1 MEEKDGRL
9 NAVLGFKRDQLL
21 YDIKNYAF
29 IEGSV
34 MDTESNHN
42 RHMVQDVGEDGN
54 VDRVTR
60 VLNLTVC
67 KCRELLY
74 PYTKNDLHRTELN
87 DNLREPPVY
96 GIVLSVP
103 LDFSQTTLYLLEN
116 LIHEYL
122 VCKAVA
128 DWLTITNTAKAQ
140 VWEAK
145 AEDAESEIRINLHN
159 RIAKARRRLHPFNV
173 AISKRKTAVHHA
185 WRPFSSYN
193 RY

>member
-42 RHMVQDVGEDGN
+42 RHTVQDVGEEGN

-74 PYTKNDLHRTELN
+74 PYTKKEMHCTELN
-87 DNLREPPVY
+87 DNLREPPIY

-128 DWLTITNTAKAQ
+128 DWLSITNTAKAQ

-159 RIAKARRRLHPFNV
+159 RIAKARRRMHPF
-173 AISKRKTAVHHA
+173 
-185 WRPFSSYN
+185 
-193 RY
+193 

>member
-1 MEEKDGRL
+1 MSCLLEEKDGRI

-21 YDIKNYAF
+21 YDIKNYAY

-42 RHMVQDVGEDGN
+42 RHMVQDVGEEGN

-60 VLNLTVC
+60 VLNLTVA

-74 PYTKNDLHRTELN
+74 PYTKDELHRTELN
-87 DNLREPPVY
+87 DTLREPQVY

-103 LDFSQTTLYLLEN
+103 ADFSQTTLYLLEN

-122 VCKAVA
+122 VCKALS
-128 DWLTITNTAKAQ
+128 DWLSITNPAKAQ
-140 VWEAK
+140 VWEVK
-145 AEDAESEIRINLHN
+145 AEDAQSEIRMNLHA
-159 RIAKARRRLHPFNV
+159 RITRTRRRLHPF
-173 AISKRKTAVHHA
+173 
-185 WRPFSSYN
+185 
-193 RY
+193 

>member
-1 MEEKDGRL
+1 MEEKEGRL
-9 NAVLGFKRDQLL
+9 NAVMSFKRDQLL
-21 YDIKNYAF
+21 YDIKNYAY

-34 MDTESNHN
+34 METESNHN
-42 RHMVQDVGEDGN
+42 RHMVQDVGEEGN

-60 VLNLTVC
+60 VLNTTAC

-74 PYTKNDLHRTELN
+74 PYTKNELRCTELN
-87 DNLREPPVY
+87 DDLREPPVY

-103 LDFSQTTLYLLEN
+103 KDFSQTTLYLLEN

-128 DWLTITNTAKAQ
+128 DWLSITNTAKSQ

-145 AEDAESEIRINLHN
+145 AEEAEHDIRVNLHN
-159 RIAKARRRLHPFNV
+159 RIAKARRRLHPF
-173 AISKRKTAVHHA
+173 
-185 WRPFSSYN
+185 
-193 RY
+193 

>member
-1 MEEKDGRL
+1 MEEKDGTL
-9 NAVLGFKRDQLL
+9 TAVLGFKRDQLL
-21 YDIKNYAF
+21 YDIKNYAY

-42 RHMVQDVGEDGN
+42 RHMVQDVGEEGN

-60 VLNLTVC
+60 VLNLTVA

-74 PYTKNDLHRTELN
+74 PYTKNELHRTELN

-103 LDFSQTTLYLLEN
+103 HDFSQTTLYMLEN

-122 VCKAVA
+122 VCKAVS
-128 DWLTITNTAKAQ
+128 DWLSITNPAKAQ
-140 VWEAK
+140 IWEAK
-145 AEDAESEIRINLHN
+145 AKSAESEIRINLHA
-159 RIAKARRRLHPFNV
+159 RMARTRRRMHPF
-173 AISKRKTAVHHA
+173 
-185 WRPFSSYN
+185 
-193 RY
+193 

>member
-1 MEEKDGRL
+1 MSCFVEESNGTL
-9 NAVLGFKRDQLL
+9 NAVLGFKREQLL
-21 YDIKNYAF
+21 YDIKNYAY

-34 MDTESNHN
+34 MDTDSNHN

-54 VDRVTR
+54 VDRVPR
-60 VLNLTVC
+60 VLNLTVA

-74 PYTKNDLHRTELN
+74 PYTKNELHRTELN
-87 DNLREPPVY
+87 DTLREPNVY

-103 LDFSQTTLYLLEN
+103 TDFSQTTLYLLEN

-128 DWLTITNTAKAQ
+128 DWLSITNTAKAQ

-145 AEDAESEIRINLHN
+145 AEEAEGEIRINLHN
-159 RIAKARRRLHPFNV
+159 RIARTRRRLHPF
-173 AISKRKTAVHHA
+173 
-185 WRPFSSYN
+185 
-193 RY
+193 

>member
-1 MEEKDGRL
+1 MSCFLEEKDGTL
-9 NAVLGFKRDQLL
+9 NAVLGFKREQLL
-21 YDIKNYAF
+21 YDIKNYAY

-42 RHMVQDVGEDGN
+42 RHMVQDVGEEGN

-60 VLNLTVC
+60 VLNLTVA

-74 PYTKNDLHRTELN
+74 PYTKNELHRTELN
-87 DNLREPPVY
+87 DTLREPKVY

-103 LDFSQTTLYLLEN
+103 TDFSQTTLYLLES

-122 VCKAVA
+122 VCKALS
-128 DWLTITNTAKAQ
+128 DWLSITNPAKTQ

-145 AEDAESEIRINLHN
+145 AEDAQSEIRMNLHA
-159 RIAKARRRLHPFNV
+159 RIARTRRRLHPF
-173 AISKRKTAVHHA
+173 
-185 WRPFSSYN
+185 
-193 RY
+193 

>member
-1 MEEKDGRL
+1 MSCFLEEKDGRV
-9 NAVLGFKRDQLL
+9 NAVLSFKRDQLL
-21 YDIKNYAF
+21 YDIKNYAH

-60 VLNLTVC
+60 VLNMTVAKC
-67 KCRELLY
+67 KELLY

-87 DNLREPPVY
+87 DNLREPEVY

-103 LDFSQTTLYLLEN
+103 NSFSQTTLYLLEH

-122 VCKAVA
+122 VCNAVS
-128 DWLTITNTAKAQ
+128 DWLSITNPSKAQ
-140 VWEAK
+140 IWRDKASEAL
-145 AEDAESEIRINLHN
+145 SEVRTNLHA
-159 RIAKARRRLHPFNV
+159 RIGRIRRRLHPF
-173 AISKRKTAVHHA
+173 
-185 WRPFSSYN
+185 
-193 RY
+193 

>member
-1 MEEKDGRL
+1 MSCFLEEKDGSL

-21 YDIKNYAF
+21 YDIKNYAY

-42 RHMVQDVGEDGN
+42 RHMVQDVGEEGN

-60 VLNLTVC
+60 VLNLTVA

-74 PYTKNDLHRTELN
+74 PYTKDELHRTELN
-87 DNLREPPVY
+87 DTLREPQVY

-103 LDFSQTTLYLLEN
+103 ADFSQTTLYLLEN

-122 VCKAVA
+122 VCKALS
-128 DWLTITNTAKAQ
+128 DWLSITNPAKAQ
-140 VWEAK
+140 VWEVK
-145 AEDAESEIRINLHN
+145 AEDAQSEIRMNLHA
-159 RIAKARRRLHPFNV
+159 RITRTRRRLHPF
-173 AISKRKTAVHHA
+173 
-185 WRPFSSYN
+185 
-193 RY
+193 

>member
-1 MEEKDGRL
+1 MSCFLEEKDGTL

-21 YDIKNYAF
+21 YDIKNYAY
-29 IEGSV
+29 IEGSL

-42 RHMVQDVGEDGN
+42 RHMVQDVGEEGN

-60 VLNLTVC
+60 VLNLTVA

-74 PYTKNDLHRTELN
+74 PYTKNNLHRAKLDDT
-87 DNLREPPVY
+87 LREPPVY

-103 LDFSQTTLYLLEN
+103 LDFSQTTLYLLEK

-122 VCKAVA
+122 VCKALS
-128 DWLTITNTAKAQ
+128 DWLSITNQAKAQ

-145 AEDAESEIRINLHN
+145 SKDAQSEIQINLHN
-159 RIAKARRRLHPFNV
+159 RIAKARRRMHPF
-173 AISKRKTAVHHA
+173 
-185 WRPFSSYN
+185 
-193 RY
+193 

>member
-1 MEEKDGRL
+1 MSCFLEEKDGRL

-21 YDIKNYAF
+21 YDIKNYAY

-42 RHMVQDVGEDGN
+42 RHMVQDVGEEGN

-60 VLNLTVC
+60 VLNLTVS

-74 PYTKNDLHRTELN
+74 PYTKTELYRTALD
-87 DNLREPPVY
+87 DNLREPEVY

-103 LDFSQTTLYLLEN
+103 KSFSQTTLYLLEN

-122 VCKAVA
+122 VCKTVS
-128 DWLTITNTAKAQ
+128 DWLSITNTAKAQ

-145 AEDAESEIRINLHN
+145 AEEAESEIRANLHA
-159 RIAKARRRLHPFNV
+159 RISRTRRRMHPF
-173 AISKRKTAVHHA
+173 
-185 WRPFSSYN
+185 
-193 RY
+193 

>member
-1 MEEKDGRL
+1 MSCFLEEKDGRL

-34 MDTESNHN
+34 METESNHN

-60 VLNLTVC
+60 VLNLTVA

-74 PYTKNDLHRTELN
+74 PYTKNKLHRTELN
-87 DNLREPPVY
+87 DTLREPNVY

-103 LDFSQTTLYLLEN
+103 ADFSQTTLQLLEN
-116 LIHEYL
+116 LIHEYI
-122 VCKAVA
+122 VCKAVS
-128 DWLTITNTAKAQ
+128 DWLSITLPAKAQ

-145 AEDAESEIRINLHN
+145 AVEAESEIRMNLHA
-159 RIAKARRRLHPFNV
+159 RIARTRRRLHPF
-173 AISKRKTAVHHA
+173 
-185 WRPFSSYN
+185 
-193 RY
+193 

>member
-1 MEEKDGRL
+1 MSCFLEEKDGTL
-9 NAVLGFKRDQLL
+9 TAVLGFKRDQLL
-21 YDIKNYAF
+21 YDIKNYAY

-42 RHMVQDVGEDGN
+42 RHMVQDVGEEGN

-60 VLNLTVC
+60 VLNLTVA

-74 PYTKNDLHRTELN
+74 PYTKNELHRTELN
-87 DNLREPPVY
+87 DTLREPKVY

-103 LDFSQTTLYLLEN
+103 TDFSQTTLYLLEN

-122 VCKAVA
+122 VCKAVS
-128 DWLTITNTAKAQ
+128 DWLSITNPAKAQ

-145 AEDAESEIRINLHN
+145 AEDAESEIRANLHASIE
-159 RIAKARRRLHPFNV
+159 RTRRRLHPF
-173 AISKRKTAVHHA
+173 
-185 WRPFSSYN
+185 
-193 RY
+193 

>member
-1 MEEKDGRL
+1 MSCFVEESNGTL
-9 NAVLGFKRDQLL
+9 NAVLGFKREQLL
-21 YDIKNYAF
+21 YDIKNYAY

-34 MDTESNHN
+34 MDTDSNHN

-60 VLNLTVC
+60 VLNLTVA

-74 PYTKNDLHRTELN
+74 PYTKNELHRTELN
-87 DNLREPPVY
+87 DTLREPNVY

-103 LDFSQTTLYLLEN
+103 TDFSQTTLYLLEN

-128 DWLTITNTAKAQ
+128 DWLSITNTAKAQ

-145 AEDAESEIRINLHN
+145 AEEAEGEIRINLHN
-159 RIAKARRRLHPFNV
+159 RIAGTRRGLDPF
-173 AISKRKTAVHHA
+173 
-185 WRPFSSYN
+185 
-193 RY
+193 

>member
-1 MEEKDGRL
+1 MSCFLEEKDGRL

-42 RHMVQDVGEDGN
+42 RHTVQDVGEEGN

-74 PYTKNDLHRTELN
+74 PYTKKEMHRTELN

-96 GIVLSVP
+96 GIVLSIP

-128 DWLTITNTAKAQ
+128 DWLSITNTAKAQ

-159 RIAKARRRLHPFNV
+159 RIAKTRRRMHPF
-173 AISKRKTAVHHA
+173 
-185 WRPFSSYN
+185 
-193 RY
+193 

>member
-1 MEEKDGRL
+1 MEEKDGTL
-9 NAVLGFKRDQLL
+9 IAVLGFKRDQLL
-21 YDIKNYAF
+21 YDIKNYAY

-42 RHMVQDVGEDGN
+42 RHMVQDVGEEGN

-60 VLNLTVC
+60 VLNLTVA

-74 PYTKNDLHRTELN
+74 PYTKNELHRTELN
-87 DNLREPPVY
+87 DTLREPKVY

-103 LDFSQTTLYLLEN
+103 TDFSQTTLYLLEN

-122 VCKAVA
+122 VCKAVS
-128 DWLTITNTAKAQ
+128 DWLSITNPAKSQ

-145 AEDAESEIRINLHN
+145 AEDAESEIRANLHA
-159 RIAKARRRLHPFNV
+159 RIARTRRRLHPF
-173 AISKRKTAVHHA
+173 
-185 WRPFSSYN
+185 
-193 RY
+193 

>member
-1 MEEKDGRL
+1 MSCFLEEKDGSL

-21 YDIKNYAF
+21 YDIKNYAY

-42 RHMVQDVGEDGN
+42 RHMVQDVGEEGN

-60 VLNLTVC
+60 VLNLTVA

-74 PYTKNDLHRTELN
+74 PYTKNELHRTELN
-87 DNLREPPVY
+87 DTLREPKVY

-103 LDFSQTTLYLLEN
+103 TDFSQTTLYLLEN

-122 VCKAVA
+122 VCKAVS
-128 DWLTITNTAKAQ
+128 DWLSITNPAKAQ
-140 VWEAK
+140 VW
-145 AEDAESEIRINLHN
+145 
-159 RIAKARRRLHPFNV
+159 
-173 AISKRKTAVHHA
+173 
-185 WRPFSSYN
+185 
-193 RY
+193 